1 MKKTRSRLL
10 LTGAVLLMCTLLA
23 CCGCGKKKAVDPETE
38 EVIKISITPEPT
50 PTTAPEQVNSAAVVS
65 SGGVTMVNSY
75 LDGNAGSTSAN
86 TTSGAVVVSD
96 NTSTTDNSGS
106 SDNSTSADVNT
117 SSDTENDSYDSGDS
131 QDYSEDDSSQDD
143 SEYDYSQDDSEYDY
157 SEDDYSEEY

>member
-23 CCGCGKKKAVDPETE
+23 GCGCGKKKAADPETE

-75 LDGNAGSTSAN
+75 LDENAGTMAILQHQ
-86 TTSGAVVVSD
+86 TC
-96 NTSTTDNSGS
+96 
-106 SDNSTSADVNT
+106 
-117 SSDTENDSYDSGDS
+117 
-131 QDYSEDDSSQDD
+131 QYSKWSCGCVRQ
-143 SEYDYSQDDSEYDY
+143 YYVR
-157 SEDDYSEEY
+157 

>member
-23 CCGCGKKKAVDPETE
+23 GCGCVKKKAADPETE

-75 LDGNAGSTSAN
+75 LDENAGSTSAN
-86 TTSGAVVVSD
+86 TTSGAAAVSD
-96 NTSTTDNSGS
+96 
-106 SDNSTSADVNT
+106 STSAADAANPANNTSADANT
-117 SSDTENDSYDSGDS
+117 SSDTEGDSSDSGDS
-131 QDYSEDDSSQDD
+131 QEYSEDDSSQDD
-143 SEYDYSQDDSEYDY
+143 SEYDDSEDA
-157 SEDDYSEEY
+157 YSEEY